1 MPQNSRAC
9 VSRPNDSHKT
19 KIWVVTTRINV
30 CTLNHLFKEWNVFNV
45 EQCFRISWLREFIF
59 CYAEYHSYQ
68 VDDICINIFAAT
80 RLAYFRLTFEKN
92 KIQKVIQCASS
103 TFFDVFRIDRC
114 IETELMRYW
123 KIEASNATFKSWY
136 VSSVFILT
144 WKQQLLLWEYR
155 FK

>member
-9 VSRPNDSHKT
+9 VSRPNDSHNT
-19 KIWVVTTRINV
+19 KVWVVTTRIDV
-30 CTLNHLFKEWNVFNV
+30 CTLNHLFKEWNVFYV

-68 VDDICINIFAAT
+68 VHDIYINMAA
-80 RLAYFRLTFEKN
+80 ASHFPINVWKN